1 MKKYIVLTGWLIV
14 TGLFLFG
21 CADSRV
27 SRTEADFGTSVKL
40 SIYNQTLNPE
50 AEKNLDPVTGL
61 DSEAAMANQKKY
73 RDNFKKPAKEGGVII
88 NVGQ

>member
-1 MKKYIVLTGWLIV
+1 MKNILVLTGGLIV

-40 SIYNQTLNPE
+40 SIYNQTLDPE

-61 DSEAAMANQKKY
+61 DAEAAMENQEKY
-73 RDNFKKPAKEGGVII
+73 RQNFKKPAKEGGVII
-88 NVGQ
+88 NVN

>member
-1 MKKYIVLTGWLIV
+1 MKKYIVLAGWLIV

-40 SIYNQTLNPE
+40 SIYNQTLDPE

-61 DSEAAMANQKKY
+61 DGEAAMANQEKY
-73 RDNFKKPAKEGGVII
+73 QKNFEKPAKEGGVII
-88 NVGQ
+88 NVAQ